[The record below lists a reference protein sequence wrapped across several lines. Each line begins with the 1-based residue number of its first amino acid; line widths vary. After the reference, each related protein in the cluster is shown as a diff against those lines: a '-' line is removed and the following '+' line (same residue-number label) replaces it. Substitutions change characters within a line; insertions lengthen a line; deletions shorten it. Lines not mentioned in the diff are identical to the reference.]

1 MDAQKRAKYEQL
13 ASDTRE
19 EIQGIEAEVE
29 RELAAV
35 KERLAG
41 LQSEKEG
48 LLTIYEGYCRLLG
61 VTNDLAQDDDEE
73 DE

>member
-1 MDAQKRAKYEQL
+1 MDAHKKQKYEQL
-13 ASDTRE
+13 LGDTRD

-41 LQSEKEG
+41 MQAEKDG
-48 LLTIYEGYCRLLG
+48 LLTIYAGYCHLLG
-61 VTNDLAQDDDEE
+61 VPNEMAQDGDGDDE
-73 DE
+73 

>member
-13 ASDTRE
+13 ANDTRE

-48 LLTIYEGYCRLLG
+48 LMTIYEGYCNLLG
-61 VTNDLAQDDDEE
+61 VPNELAQDDEDDDE
-73 DE
+73 